1 MTANTVLE
9 AGVGGSTQV
18 IAAYCKDDFT
28 AIETNIDWIQ
38 KTRKNIDILG
48 INKQVEFVLYDEFM
62 NREPEKRYDMIFVD
76 LVDHLR
82 KDFGCYSFDKLL
94 KPGGFQLWHDQR
106 RTGDIF
112 NMIEVIKGYSAFI
125 ESVHINYRESN
136 ITVIRKRNM
145 PEALFYEDWNVIEG
159 RESWKQGFG
168 DIPNEEQNN
177 LKKQTILAL

>member
-1 MTANTVLE
+1 
-9 AGVGGSTQV
+9 
-18 IAAYCKDDFT
+18 
-28 AIETNIDWIQ
+28 
-38 KTRKNIDILG
+38 
-48 INKQVEFVLYDEFM
+48 
-62 NREPEKRYDMIFVD
+62 
-76 LVDHLR
+76 
-82 KDFGCYSFDKLL
+82 
-94 KPGGFQLWHDQR
+94 
-106 RTGDIF
+106 
-112 NMIEVIKGYSAFI
+112 MIEVIKGYSAFI